1 MTTTLPKITNEDWDE
16 AMREEDENV
25 DTAEG
30 VVTNPPTSPAPAP
43 PSQQQPSS
51 HDPSSLGHARSSD
64 HLETKASILETKPN
78 ARWLGGTAIAFSR
91 PGEEAD
97 SLVVRDLNTLT
108 EFDHVELKGVQNIET
123 LMYIL
128 LRVLHYQSDE
138 LFERLKYGVDELNK
152 LLDGL
157 SDDHVRGWKTIA
169 DLKIGIKNL
178 ETCPQIYIYQFDESK
193 GVLTNGIYLFVT
205 QTINLIKHINT
216 IHSIDPSECLLF
228 PARQPLRR
236 YKD

>member
-1 MTTTLPKITNEDWDE
+1 MAATSAKITNEDWDE
-16 AMREEDENV
+16 AMREEDESV
-25 DTAEG
+25 TSVEG
-30 VVTNPPTSPAPAP
+30 VLTNPPTSPAPP
-43 PSQQQPSS
+43 PSS
-51 HDPSSLGHARSSD
+51 HDASGSDHARSSD
-64 HLETKASILETKPN
+64 HLETKATILESKPN
-78 ARWLGGTAIAFSR
+78 SRWLGGTIIAFSE

-97 SLVVRDLNTLT
+97 SLVIRDLNTLT
-108 EFDHVELKGVQNIET
+108 EFDHVSIKGVQNIES
-123 LMYIL
+123 LMQII

-138 LFERLKYGVDELNK
+138 LCERLKYGAEELNK
-152 LLDGL
+152 LLEGL
-157 SDDHVRGWKTIA
+157 SDDHVRGWRTLA
-169 DLKIGIKNL
+169 GVKIGIKNL

-216 IHSIDPSECLLF
+216 IHSIDSSECLLF